1 MADVSNVVIPV
12 FIGGAVNTIAKIKES
27 GVVDSINVVFAN
39 VALLASMAAV
49 GQFVDW
55 EFAALLAVL
64 YLIATMLTTGL
75 PVINWVSKLVEG

>member
-12 FIGGAVNTIAKIKES
+12 FIGGAVNTIAKIQES

-55 EFAALLAVL
+55 EFASLLAVL